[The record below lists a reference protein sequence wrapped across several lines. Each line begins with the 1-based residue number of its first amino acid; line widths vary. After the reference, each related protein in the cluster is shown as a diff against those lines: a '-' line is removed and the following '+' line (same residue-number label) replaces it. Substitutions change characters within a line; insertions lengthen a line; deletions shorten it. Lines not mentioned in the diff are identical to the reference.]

1 MPAIDICNISSTHD
15 EADAT
20 NQMTSVPVGRK
31 PVQARAIA
39 RVESI
44 LNQAGS
50 IIAAE
55 GLKGLT
61 MTRVA
66 EASGIPI
73 GSLYQYFPTE
83 ASLIAAL
90 AERHLRD
97 GHERLL
103 RDIAAAKTPDEM
115 PAAMER
121 ALKTYL
127 RITEDR
133 LSAEL
138 MAAIRSDPALR
149 AIDRADT
156 ARNANE
162 IVTALGV
169 ASDSAALQVGLVIDL
184 AGHLA
189 LDLPSEPPKRR
200 RQLVDAFVAMAV
212 TLLPRP

>member
-1 MPAIDICNISSTHD
+1 
-15 EADAT
+15 
-20 NQMTSVPVGRK
+20 MTGVPVGRK

-44 LNQAGS
+44 LTEAGA

-55 GLKGLT
+55 GMKGLT

-83 ASLIAAL
+83 ASLVAGL
-90 AERHLRD
+90 VERQLRRGD
-97 GHERLL
+97 ERLL
-103 RDIAAAKTPDEM
+103 LDIASASSAAEM

-127 RITEDR
+127 RITEDK

-138 MAAIRSDPALR
+138 MAAIRADPRLR
-149 AIDRADT
+149 AMDRADT
-156 ARNANE
+156 AHNAEE
-162 IVTALGV
+162 IVKALGMESDT
-169 ASDSAALQVGLVIDL
+169 ASLRIGLVIDL

-189 LDLPSEPPKRR
+189 LDLPNEPPGRR
-200 RQLVDAFVAMAV
+200 RALVDAFVDMAV
-212 TLLPRP
+212 SVLKH

>member
-1 MPAIDICNISSTHD
+1 VKSDTAG
-15 EADAT
+15 
-20 NQMTSVPVGRK
+20 VPVGRK

-44 LNQAGS
+44 LAEAGS

-55 GLKGLT
+55 GIDGMT

-83 ASLIAAL
+83 ASLVAGL
-90 AERHLRD
+90 AERHLRK

-103 RDIAAAKTPDEM
+103 RDIGSAACVAEM
-115 PAAMER
+115 PDAMQR

-127 RITEDR
+127 RVTEDM

-138 MAAIRSDPALR
+138 MAAIRADPRLR
-149 AIDRADT
+149 AMDRADT
-156 ARNANE
+156 ARNADE
-162 IVTALGV
+162 IVKALGMESDT
-169 ASDSAALQVGLVIDL
+169 ASLRIGLVIDL

-189 LDLPSEPPKRR
+189 LDLPNEAPARR
-200 RQLVDAFVAMAV
+200 RQLMDAFVDMAV
-212 TLLPRP
+212 SVLSRDR